1 MKKLL
6 LSLFTVALAM
16 NASFG
21 QAEKALLDAQKK
33 SITDAIKKSD
43 EEVKKSPLKARSWLN
58 RSQAYLELALFPD
71 STFTLT
77 NPDAPFQAYEFA
89 NEAIKLDTKEGKKG
103 SVAKEVD
110 QLFADKKYS
119 NAFLNLGV
127 IKYQGKDYRGS
138 LRYMAK
144 ASEIAPMDTTN
155 AMYTGVTAQLCQED
169 KIAQAAYEKY
179 MSIGGKDLAIL
190 YGLSQIYKNNKDEDK
205 ALNLIEKSIALYP
218 GNKDLKGEK
227 FNMLITF
234 NRIDQAIVQLTQT
247 TANDPKDAISWLNL
261 GLLYEN
267 KVASLTDELR
277 KIQEKSIKVQEVDRR
292 LASQNDQI
300 SAFKEEVTRTKSKL
314 KTATTPKA
322 KASVNS
328 QVASLEAK
336 VKELTDVLV
345 GIKEEKA
352 AAEAAAGDAAANKAK
367 MDELAAKVAEIR
379 ANLPT
384 YYTKVLEADA
394 SNYDAL
400 YQLGAY
406 YYNDA
411 QEIKRQVNSMDMNQ
425 YKTKG
430 KDLEASIAKIYKD
443 KTLSY
448 FEKAYWEVKLTIEV
462 ADILEQI
469 YKEVKDEEKLK
480 NLLASK
486 PIIELI
492 EQFEIVKRNGKSVE
506 ISQSAGVVAEVFLN
520 MKNELNYKK
529 WKAISEEFSKK

>member
-21 QAEKALLDAQKK
+21 QAEKALLEAQKK
-33 SITDAIKKSD
+33 SVSEAIKKSD
-43 EEVKKSPLKARSWLN
+43 EDVKKSPLKARSWLN
-58 RSQAYLELALFPD
+58 RSQAYLDLALFPD

-77 NPDAPFQAYEFA
+77 NPEAPFLAYEYA

-103 SVAKEVD
+103 SVAKEVE
-110 QLFADKKYS
+110 QLIADKKYS

-190 YGLSQIYKNNKDEDK
+190 YGLSQIYKNNKDEEK

-227 FNMLITF
+227 FNMLIAF

-247 TANDPKDAISWLNL
+247 TASDPKDATSWLNL

-267 KVASLTDELR
+267 KVASLNDELR
-277 KIQEKSIKVQEVDRR
+277 KIQEKSFKVQEVDRR

-300 SAFKEEVTRTKSKL
+300 SAFKEEVARTKSKL
-314 KTATTPKA
+314 KSATPKTRG
-322 KASVNS
+322 SINS

-336 VKELTDVLV
+336 VKELTDVLT
-345 GIKEEKA
+345 GIKEEKV

-367 MDELAAKVAEIR
+367 MEELAAKVAEIR
-379 ANLPT
+379 TNLPT
-384 YYTKVLEADA
+384 YYTKALEADA
-394 SNYDAL
+394 NNYDAL

-406 YYNDA
+406 HYNDA
-411 QEIKRQVNSMDMNQ
+411 QEIKRLVNSMDMNE
-425 YKTKG
+425 YKKTG
-430 KDLEASIAKIYKD
+430 KEIEAKLAVKYNEA
-443 KTLSY
+443 LPY
-448 FEKAYWEVKLTIEV
+448 FERAFKVK
-462 ADILEQI
+462 
-469 YKEVKDEEKLK
+469 KDEDLKEILKQVYRELKDEAKLAELEK
-480 NLLASK
+480 
-486 PIIELI
+486 
-492 EQFEIVKRNGKSVE
+492 
-506 ISQSAGVVAEVFLN
+506 
-520 MKNELNYKK
+520 
-529 WKAISEEFSKK
+529 

>member
-247 TANDPKDAISWLNL
+247 TANDPKDAVSWLNL

-352 AAEAAAGDAAANKAK
+352 AAEAAAGDAASNKAK
-367 MDELAAKVAEIR
+367 MDELTAKVAEIR

-469 YKEVKDEEKLK
+469 YKEVKDEEKLT

-506 ISQSAGVVAEVFLN
+506 ISQSAGVVAEAFLN

>member
-16 NASFG
+16 NATFG

-33 SITDAIKKSD
+33 SVSDAIKKSD
-43 EEVKKSPLKARSWLN
+43 EDVNKSPLKARSWLN
-58 RSQAYLELALFPD
+58 RSKAYLDLALFPD

-77 NPDAPFQAYEFA
+77 NPEAPFQAYEFA
-89 NEAIKLDTKEGKKG
+89 NEAIKLDTKDGKKG

-110 QLFADKKYS
+110 QLIAEKKYS

-138 LRYMAK
+138 LRYMSK
-144 ASEIAPMDTTN
+144 ASEIAPMDTLS

-169 KIAQAAYEKY
+169 KIAQEAYEKY

-205 ALNLIEKSIALYP
+205 ALSLIEKSIALYP
-218 GNKDLKGEK
+218 GNKDLNGEK
-227 FNMLITF
+227 FNMLIAF

-247 TANDPKDAISWLNL
+247 TANNPKDAVSWLNL

-277 KIQEKSIKVQEVDRR
+277 KVQEKSIKVQEVDRR

-314 KTATTPKA
+314 KSATTPKA

-336 VKELTDVLV
+336 VKELTDVLA

-352 AAEAAAGDAAANKAK
+352 AAEAAAGDAAENKAK
-367 MDELAAKVAEIR
+367 MDELTANIAEIR

-394 SNYDAL
+394 TNYDAL

-406 YYNDA
+406 HYNDA
-411 QEIKRQVNSMDMNQ
+411 QEIKRQVNSMDMNE
-425 YKTKG
+425 YKRTG
-430 KDLEASIAKIYKD
+430 KDLEAKLAVKYNEA
-443 KTLSY
+443 LPF
-448 FEKAYWEVKLTIEV
+448 FERAFTI
-462 ADILEQI
+462 
-469 YKEVKDEEKLK
+469 KKDEDLKEILKQVYRELKDEAKLAELEK
-480 NLLASK
+480 
-486 PIIELI
+486 
-492 EQFEIVKRNGKSVE
+492 
-506 ISQSAGVVAEVFLN
+506 
-520 MKNELNYKK
+520 
-529 WKAISEEFSKK
+529 